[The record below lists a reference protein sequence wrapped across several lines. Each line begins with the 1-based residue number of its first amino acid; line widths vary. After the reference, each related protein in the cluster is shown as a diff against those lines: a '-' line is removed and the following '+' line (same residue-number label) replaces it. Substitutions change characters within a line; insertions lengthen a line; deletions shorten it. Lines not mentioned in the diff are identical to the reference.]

1 MAPPP
6 ISYDRATGRLEG
18 ATAMERCAALA
29 FAAGAK
35 ASAPMHYRGF
45 SVGCRVITSMIDQR
59 EIVVLLNDD
68 ARFAFP
74 FGDGYWSLLLDR
86 SFVYEGE
93 IERFLL
99 SIADVDYCFV
109 DGGANFGFWSVLVS
123 SRPFGSHPVIA
134 IEASSANAARLERNA
149 ALNGGRFKVLRR
161 AIGSTTGNQ
170 VWLSGA
176 KHEAFR
182 VGEVKRVDAGE
193 SVEMIALDSLIDQGL
208 VSPGQRLVIKL
219 DVEGM
224 EVEAAKGAKRLL
236 ENDTVVI
243 VEDHGAD
250 RAHTVSRYLLNRTP
264 CRLFVFDPASQRYER
279 LIDVSMLDRI
289 KTSTVFGYSI
299 FATNSPVLGREDQ
312 VDPAFNASLMSIAPE

>member
-1 MAPPP
+1 MELPP
-6 ISYDRATGRLEG
+6 ISYDRATGRLQG

-29 FAAGAK
+29 LAAGAK

-45 SVGCRVITSMIDQR
+45 SVGCRVIASMIDQR
-59 EIVVLLNDD
+59 EIVALLNDD

-99 SIADVDYCFV
+99 SVADVDYCFV

-123 SRPFGSHPVIA
+123 SRPFGGHPVIA
-134 IEASSANAARLERNA
+134 IEASSANAERLSRNA
-149 ALNGGRFKVLRR
+149 ALNVGRFKVLRR

-182 VGEVKRVDAGE
+182 VGEANGSDAGE
-193 SVEMIALDSLIDQGL
+193 SVEMIALDSLVDQGL

-236 ENDTVVI
+236 ENDTVII

-264 CRLFVFDPASQRYER
+264 CHLFVFDPASQRYER

-299 FATNSPVLGREDQ
+299 FATNSPAWAERIR
-312 VDPAFNASLMSIAPE
+312 SIPPSTRH

>member
-1 MAPPP
+1 MVPPP
-6 ISYDRATGRLEG
+6 ISYGRSPGRLEG
-18 ATAMERCAALA
+18 ATAMERRAALA

-35 ASAPMHYRGF
+35 AGAPMHYRGF

-86 SFVYEGE
+86 SFVHEGE
-93 IERFLL
+93 VERFLL
-99 SIADVDYCFV
+99 SISDVDYCFV
-109 DGGANFGFWSVLVS
+109 NGGANFGFWSVLVS
-123 SRPFGSHPVIA
+123 SRPFGSHPVVA
-134 IEASSANAARLERNA
+134 IEASSANAEKLKRNTV
-149 ALNGGRFKVLRR
+149 LNGDRFKVLRR

-170 VWLSGA
+170 VWLSSA

-182 VGEVKRVDAGE
+182 VGESNGFAGE
-193 SVEMIALDSLIDQGL
+193 SVEMIALDNLIDQGL
-208 VSPGQRLVIKL
+208 VSPGQSLVIKL

-224 EVEAAKGAKRLL
+224 EVEAAKGAKQLL

-299 FATNSPVLGREDQ
+299 FATNSSAWAERIR
-312 VDPAFNASLMSIAPE
+312 SILPSTRH

>member
-1 MAPPP
+1 MALPP

-45 SVGCRVITSMIDQR
+45 SIGCRVITAIIDQR
-59 EIVVLLNDD
+59 EIVALLNED

-134 IEASSANAARLERNA
+134 IEASSANAERLERNA

-182 VGEVKRVDAGE
+182 VGEANGSGAGE
-193 SVEMIALDSLIDQGL
+193 SVEMIALDSLIEQGL
-208 VSPGQRLVIKL
+208 VSSGQRLVIKL

-236 ENDTVVI
+236 ENDTVII

-299 FATNSPVLGREDQ
+299 FATNSPAWAERIR
-312 VDPAFNASLMSIAPE
+312 SIPPSTRH

>member
-1 MAPPP
+1 MLPPP
-6 ISYDRATGRLEG
+6 MSFDRATGRLEG
-18 ATAMERCAALA
+18 ATALERCAALA
-29 FAAGAK
+29 FAAGSK
-35 ASAPMHYRGF
+35 ASAPMHHRGF
-45 SVGCRVITSMIDQR
+45 SIGCRMITAIIDQR
-59 EIVVLLNDD
+59 EIGVMLNDD

-93 IERFLL
+93 IEQFLR
-99 SIADVDYCFV
+99 SVADVDYGFV
-109 DGGANFGFWSVLVS
+109 DGGANFGFWSVLAS

-149 ALNGGRFKVLRR
+149 QLNGNRIKILRR

-182 VGEVKRVDAGE
+182 VGEANGAGVGE
-193 SVEMIALDSLIDQGL
+193 SVEMMTLDSLLDQGL
-208 VSPGQRLVIKL
+208 VSPQQRLVIKL

-224 EVEAAKGAKRLL
+224 EIDAAKGGKRVL
-236 ENDTVVI
+236 EHETVLI
-243 VEDHGAD
+243 LEDHGAD
-250 RAHTVSRYLLNRTP
+250 RDHTVSRYLLDKTP
-264 CRLFVFDPASQRYER
+264 CRLFIFDEATRRYEP

-289 KTSTVFGYSI
+289 KTSTAFGYNV
-299 FATNSPVLGREDQ
+299 FATNSPFWIDRIR
-312 VDPAFNASLMSIAPE
+312 SIPPSTRH

>member
-1 MAPPP
+1 MPLPP

-45 SVGCRVITSMIDQR
+45 SVGCRVITSIIDQR
-59 EIVVLLNDD
+59 EIVALLNDD

-109 DGGANFGFWSVLVS
+109 DGGANFGFWSILVS

-134 IEASSANAARLERNA
+134 IEASSANAERLSRNA

-182 VGEVKRVDAGE
+182 VGEANGSAAGE
-193 SVEMIALDSLIDQGL
+193 SVEMIALDSLMEQGL

-224 EVEAAKGAKRLL
+224 EVEAVKGAKRLF
-236 ENDTVVI
+236 DKDAVII

-250 RAHTVSRYLLNRTP
+250 RAHTVSRYLLNKTP
-264 CRLFVFDPASQRYER
+264 CRLFVFDPASHRYER

-289 KTSTVFGYSI
+289 KVSTVFGYSI
-299 FATNSPVLGREDQ
+299 FATNSPAWAERIR
-312 VDPAFNASLMSIAPE
+312 SIPPSTRH

>member
-1 MAPPP
+1 MVMPP

-45 SVGCRVITSMIDQR
+45 SVGCRVITSVIDQR
-59 EIVVLLNDD
+59 EIVARLNAD
-68 ARFAFP
+68 ASFAFP

-99 SIADVDYCFV
+99 SIAECDYCFI

-134 IEASSANAARLERNA
+134 IEASSANAERLSRNA
-149 ALNGGRFKVLRR
+149 ALNGGRFNILRR
-161 AIGSTTGNQ
+161 AIGSTTGNR
-170 VWLSGA
+170 VWLSGV
-176 KHEAFR
+176 KHQAYR
-182 VGEVKRVDAGE
+182 VGQAIGVEAGE
-193 SVEMIALDSLIDQGL
+193 HVETIALDSLMEQGL

-219 DVEGM
+219 DIEGM

-236 ENDTVVI
+236 ENETVMI

-289 KTSTVFGYSI
+289 KTSTMFGYSI
-299 FATNSPVLGREDQ
+299 FATNSPSWAERIR
-312 VDPAFNASLMSIAPE
+312 SIPPSTRH

>member
-1 MAPPP
+1 
-6 ISYDRATGRLEG
+6 
-18 ATAMERCAALA
+18 MERCAALA

-45 SVGCRVITSMIDQR
+45 SVGCRVITSIIEQR
-59 EIVVLLNDD
+59 EIVALLNDD

-93 IERFLL
+93 IERIPPERCRRGLHLRRWRCQFRIL
-99 SIADVDYCFV
+99 
-109 DGGANFGFWSVLVS
+109 GGPGVEPPVRQSSSDRDRSVV
-123 SRPFGSHPVIA
+123 
-134 IEASSANAARLERNA
+134 ANAARLRRNA

-161 AIGSTTGNQ
+161 AIGATTGNQ

-182 VGEVKRVDAGE
+182 VVGEGQPVAGSGE
-193 SVEMIALDSLIDQGL
+193 SVEMMTLDSLLDRGL
-208 VSPGQRLVIKL
+208 VTPRQRLVIKL

-224 EVEAAKGAKRLL
+224 EIDAAKGGKRLL
-236 ENDTVVI
+236 ENETVLI
-243 VEDHGAD
+243 LEDHGAD
-250 RAHTVSRYLLNRTP
+250 RAHTVSRYLLNQTP
-264 CRLFVFDPASQRYER
+264 CRVFVFDPASQRYER

-289 KTSTVFGYSI
+289 KTSTVFGYNI
-299 FATNSPVLGREDQ
+299 FATNSPSWGERIR
-312 VDPAFNASLMSIAPE
+312 SIPPSTRH